1 MRDNPLHRSRHAP
14 RIESGRH
21 LLKRFRI
28 TAVIAG
34 FVLLALPAPGSAATP
49 CWKQLIND
57 WYDGRIDQVYPL
69 KCYQQAL
76 ENAPEDAK
84 VYSDLPRD
92 LNRALQAA
100 IRGQDDDEPTSGQ
113 SSREVPAGGEGRDL
127 PVTPQATPPPDSGRD
142 KPEGFFAQALDLIG
156 PSNADSI
163 PLPLYFLAG
172 LALLLMTAGAAGV
185 VTRRVQSRRP
195 AASGPPEPPRPT

>member
-1 MRDNPLHRSRHAP
+1 VRDNPTHRSRRAP
-14 RIESGRH
+14 RNESGRH
-21 LLKRFRI
+21 LLKRFR
-28 TAVIAG
+28 TAAVLAG
-34 FVLLALPAPGSAATP
+34 FVLLALPSPGSAATP

-100 IRGQDDDEPTSGQ
+100 IRGQDDGPSNGQ
-113 SSREVPAGGEGRDL
+113 GSRQVPAGAQGRDL
-127 PVTPQATPPPDSGRD
+127 PITPQATPPPDSGRE

-156 PSNADSI
+156 PNNADSI

-185 VTRRVQSRRP
+185 VTRRVQARRP
-195 AASGPPEPPRPT
+195 AAPRPPEPPSAS